1 MRRMPWAAY
10 LWPGLPQVA
19 ERGSWTGLAAAM
31 AGAVLLNAALL
42 SSFVWTDLIDRQLRI
57 ICWVFVGV
65 SWIAAGGF
73 SAWWYRRQEAR
84 RSNPEAEAFEHLLD
98 AYLKGNWIEAERLV
112 GRLLQHDSHDLDARL
127 LLATL
132 LRHTKRFDEATRQ
145 LNDLVR
151 RDGADRWALEIRR
164 EGELLTEARRTA
176 AAPEDAKP
184 SAA

>member
-1 MRRMPWAAY
+1 MPWAVY

-19 ERGSWTGLAAAM
+19 DRGSWTGLGAAA
-31 AGAVLLNAALL
+31 AAAVLLNGTLL

-57 ICWVFVGV
+57 ICWVLVGV
-65 SWIAAGGF
+65 SWSVSGGF

-84 RSNPEAEAFEHLLD
+84 RSNPEAEAFGHLLD
-98 AYLKGNWIEAERLV
+98 TYLKGNWIEAERLV

-151 RDGADRWALEIRR
+151 RDGAERWALEIRR

-176 AAPEDAKP
+176 AASEDSKP